1 MEKIIELIKYRI
13 TPMDSEH
20 KDINII
26 RTFHRDD
33 YKSLD
38 AVTSS
43 LEREKKLKK
52 IWESFEDLYGQ
63 FMIPVEGNR
72 VLIKKLMVDLEI
84 GNNYFPKEEES
95 NGYYS

>member
-1 MEKIIELIKYRI
+1 MDKIIELIKHRI

-20 KDINII
+20 GDINIA

-38 AVTSS
+38 AVETS
-43 LEREKKLKK
+43 LQREKKLKK
-52 IWESFEDLYGQ
+52 IWENFEDLYGQ

-72 VLIKKLMVDLEI
+72 ISIKKLMVDLEI
-84 GNNYFPKEEES
+84 DNNYFPRGGEK
-95 NGYYS
+95 